1 MKRISN
7 NSDIF
12 SFFSNDK
19 NDRLR
24 TPGSSSQHNKFPR
37 NAIQESNFKGRSH
50 CAACA
55 RACART
61 LETNRIRVAF
71 PPENLLP
78 SRQTETSGRPRL
90 VRESIG
96 TWPKNGQNTLVQC
109 SSPPPPSA
117 PSRTGCSQR
126 GGSLSLT
133 SSRHLAVTVGFDART
148 RCHPLDV
155 TWTSVHANCR
165 ESTPMETSGNE
176 PIDRFGASVLEQGG
190 YVSIFNARIGK
201 GFGWSIGDRTG
212 QG

>member
-1 MKRISN
+1 MRGVCARVRS
-7 NSDIF
+7 
-12 SFFSNDK
+12 
-19 NDRLR
+19 
-24 TPGSSSQHNKFPR
+24 HAR
-37 NAIQESNFKGRSH
+37 NESNSRRFSPRKLASKSANGNVGPATTGSRIDRNV
-50 CAACA
+50 AEK
-55 RACART
+55 RAKYART
-61 LETNRIRVAF
+61 T
-71 PPENLLP
+71 LL
-78 SRQTETSGRPRL
+78 
-90 VRESIG
+90 
-96 TWPKNGQNTLVQC
+96 
-109 SSPPPPSA
+109 SPPPPA

-201 GFGWSIGDRTG
+201 GFEWSIGDRTG